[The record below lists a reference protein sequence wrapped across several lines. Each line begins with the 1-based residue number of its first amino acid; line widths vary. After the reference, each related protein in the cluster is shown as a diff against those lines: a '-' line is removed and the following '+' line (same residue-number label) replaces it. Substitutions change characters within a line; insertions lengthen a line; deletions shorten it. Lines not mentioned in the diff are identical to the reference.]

1 MYKYLYNIISFP
13 SMIYLMKHLKSPS
26 VKWSLIQ
33 LEFNIGFTGVWAI
46 ILKSIFSNI
55 LNGSLVH
62 SVINETTRADDSLLY
77 GASICGKATSN
88 VSCCLGFS
96 SQSWSYPTTTKNIEN
111 QILNEYTFTGF
122 VFIWLWLNSIWY
134 KVTCM
139 NVRKASYILNSEQFT
154 QR

>member
-1 MYKYLYNIISFP
+1 M
-13 SMIYLMKHLKSPS
+13 
-26 VKWSLIQ
+26 
-33 LEFNIGFTGVWAI
+33 
-46 ILKSIFSNI
+46 IFSNI

-62 SVINETTRADDSLLY
+62 SVINETTRADNSLLY

-111 QILNEYTFTGF
+111 KILNEYTFTGF

-139 NVRKASYILNSEQFT
+139 NVRKASYIRVKFWAIHSKIVFLPKDTCRTLLFSFY
-154 QR
+154 QRELHVKND